1 MRRSLQDSIVGFSLL
16 GGILIFTFF
25 SFWLRGVRLSSK
37 NWYLFAE
44 FNNASGLS
52 KKSPVTYRGILV
64 GSIEDIL
71 FTNESIKAK
80 IVLNNPEIIL
90 PKPAFAKVVTNS
102 FLGGDVQVAL
112 ETSEKTIPKNI
123 SKPTSDKCNSKL
135 IICQGDSITGKQ
147 LSSLSNITNKIS
159 QLLKESNQENLIENL
174 INSID
179 QFDSTQENLDELIYL
194 SKQEILRVKP
204 LINEITI
211 AANNLNNILST
222 INNKE
227 PLNDLVNSLSFVN
240 FSKSLLISSIL
251 LEIDFAALIVILMSL
266 RVSLLFIVDKI
277 LFKLLAAMVISLIKG
292 LTLRISCFDK

>member
-1 MRRSLQDSIVGFSLL
+1 MRRSLRDSIVGFSLL

-90 PKPAFAKVVTNS
+90 PKPAFARVVTNS

-112 ETSEKTIPKNI
+112 ETSEKSIPNNI
-123 SKPTSDKCNSKL
+123 SKPTSDKCNTKL
-135 IICQGDSITGKQ
+135 IICEGDTITGKQ

-211 AANNLNNILST
+211 AANNLNDILST

-227 PLNDLVNSLSFVN
+227 TLNDIKLTINAARSISNKIDDMSDDFEKLTTDKELT
-240 FSKSLLISSIL
+240 KSLRDLTIGLSKFL
-251 LEIDFAALIVILMSL
+251 NEIYP
-266 RVSLLFIVDKI
+266 
-277 LFKLLAAMVISLIKG
+277 
-292 LTLRISCFDK
+292 